1 MQETPMKKTLIA
13 IAATLPMASLAHAQ
27 SSVTLYGLIDEG
39 FEATSNVATPG
50 HGGARQYR
58 LDSASGLNSS
68 RWGLKGAEDL
78 GGGLRAVFQLEN
90 GFELNNGRL
99 SQGGAEFG
107 RQAFVGLSS
116 STLGTVTLG
125 RQYDSVVDY
134 VGTYAFGD
142 SNVGTAHAAHPADLD
157 NFNNS
162 RRTNNAVKFKSVDY
176 AGLTFGGVY
185 SFGGVP
191 GSVGTNQIYSVGVGY
206 KHGALNLGA
215 AYLDA
220 RNPAT
225 SLFGSNPS
233 DTVTSNGLTGSP
245 VFSGYASAT
254 SYHVAAAAGTYA
266 IGPVLL
272 GANWS
277 NVRFAGIATLNRGT
291 AVFNDVEASAQY
303 HITPTLL
310 AGVAYNYLHG
320 SANGS
325 VGGANYSQVGA
336 GVEYVLSPRTDVYAA
351 LDYQVANGHDST
363 GQSAVANLAG
373 SSPSSNR
380 YQTVGRVGLRHR
392 F

>member
-1 MQETPMKKTLIA
+1 MKKTLVA
-13 IAATLPMASLAHAQ
+13 IATTSTFASIAHAQ

-39 FEATSNVATPG
+39 FEAISNVATSG
-50 HGGARQYR
+50 GGARQYR

-68 RWGLKGAEDL
+68 RWGLRGAEDL
-78 GGGLRAVFQLEN
+78 GGGLKAIFQLEN

-107 RQAFVGLSS
+107 RQAFVGISS
-116 STLGTVTLG
+116 SKFGTVTLG

-134 VGTYAFGD
+134 VGTYAFAD
-142 SNVGTAHAAHPADLD
+142 TSVGTAHSAHPADLD

-162 RRTNNAVKFKSVDY
+162 RRTNNAVKFKSADY

-206 KHGALNLGA
+206 KHGPLNLGA

-220 RNPAT
+220 RNPAS

-233 DTVTSNGLTGSP
+233 DTPTSNGLTGSP
-245 VFSGYASAT
+245 VFSGYASAS
-254 SYHVAAAAGTYA
+254 SYHVVAAAGTYS
-266 IGPVLL
+266 IGPATI

-277 NVRFAGIATLNRGT
+277 NVRFANIASLNHGT
-291 AVFNDVEASAQY
+291 AVFNDVEASVQY
-303 HITPTLL
+303 HITPALA

-320 SANGS
+320 SAANGP
-325 VGGANYSQVGA
+325 VGGANYSQFGG
-336 GVEYVLSPRTDVYAA
+336 GVEYALSVRTDVYAA
-351 LDYQVANGHDST
+351 VDYQVANGHDST
-363 GQSAVANLAG
+363 GHGATANLAG
-373 SSPSSNR
+373 LSPSSNR

>member
-1 MQETPMKKTLIA
+1 MKKTLVAIA
-13 IAATLPMASLAHAQ
+13 ITSTFASLAHAQ
-27 SSVTLYGLIDEG
+27 GSVTLYGLIDEG
-39 FEATSNVATPG
+39 FEAVSNVATSG
-50 HGGARQYR
+50 ANGARQYR

-68 RWGLKGAEDL
+68 RWGLRGVEDL
-78 GGGLRAVFQLEN
+78 GGGLKAIFQLEN

-107 RQAFVGLSS
+107 RQAFVGISS
-116 STLGTVTLG
+116 GKFGTVTLG

-134 VGTYAFGD
+134 VGTYSFSD
-142 SNVGTAHAAHPADLD
+142 TSVGTAHSAHPADLD

-162 RRTNNAVKFKSVDY
+162 RRTNNAVKFKSADY

-206 KHGALNLGA
+206 KRGPINLGA

-220 RNPAT
+220 RNPAS

-233 DTVTSNGLTGSP
+233 DTPTSNGLTGSP
-245 VFSGYASAT
+245 VFSGYASAS
-254 SYHVAAAAGTYA
+254 SYHVAAAAGTYS
-266 IGPVLL
+266 IGPATI

-277 NVRFAGIATLNRGT
+277 NVRFTGIAALNHAT
-291 AVFNDVEASAQY
+291 AVFNDVEASVQY

-320 SANGS
+320 SAANAT
-325 VGGANYSQVGA
+325 VGGANYSQFGG
-336 GVEYVLSPRTDVYAA
+336 GVEYALSVRTDVYAA
-351 LDYQVANGHDST
+351 VDYQVANGHDST
-363 GQSAVANLAG
+363 GHGATANLAG
-373 SSPSSNR
+373 LSPSSNR
-380 YQTVGRVGLRHR
+380 YQAVGRVGLRHR